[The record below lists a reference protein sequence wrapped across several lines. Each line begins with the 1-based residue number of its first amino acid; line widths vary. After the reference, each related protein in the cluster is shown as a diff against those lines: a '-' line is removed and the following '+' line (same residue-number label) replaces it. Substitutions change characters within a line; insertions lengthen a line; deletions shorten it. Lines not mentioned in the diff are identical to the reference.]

1 MLVTLAIGSILM
13 AIATWGMRSYLI
25 ANREANT
32 ARDIRSALRNA
43 GEQALSEGRTYCVYF
58 TATTWT
64 VYRSDCTVAANKTG
78 GPETVFDPSITLT
91 SIVFPVPATPLP
103 GQSSACPAS
112 QRCAYF
118 YPRGNALAGGVQ
130 VSRPGKTY
138 TVSVE

>member
-1 MLVTLAIGSILM
+1 MTIGILAM
-13 AIATWGMRSYLI
+13 KSYLI
-25 ANREANT
+25 SNRQSST
-32 ARDIRSALRNA
+32 AQSIRSALRSA
-43 GEQALSEGRTYCVYF
+43 GERAISEGRTYCVYF

-78 GPETVFDPSITLT
+78 GPETVFDPSITLS

-118 YPRGNALAGGVQ
+118 SPRGNALAGGV
-130 VSRPGKTY
+130 
-138 TVSVE
+138 